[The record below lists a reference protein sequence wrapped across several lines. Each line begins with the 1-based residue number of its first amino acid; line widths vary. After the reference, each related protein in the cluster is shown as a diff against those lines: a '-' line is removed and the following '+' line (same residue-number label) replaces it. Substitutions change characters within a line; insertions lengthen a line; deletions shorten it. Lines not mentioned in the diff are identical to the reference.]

1 MFQILRSS
9 LTGRTI
15 VQASTCVGRLRAQAT
30 PRGLTATRSLPVS
43 RGLSSFFSTSFS
55 TTTTTSD
62 ATSTTP
68 SHLPT
73 TTSLS
78 RRRPFQLI
86 TSNFFSTTS
95 SHGNDDDDAVEDDD
109 WDEDDFS
116 DDEEEDGTG
125 LVRRSVGNDEL
136 SYRVNDPNDALFI
149 SPGGEYLMPRV
160 DPHAARRVTLFSPP
174 ASFPHFFF
182 LFILPPPPLSFF
194 FLFSFFFFF
203 FFPPYQSTWM
213 SNDEEDVHFVVK
225 PNTKVQS
232 LVTNF

>member
-15 VQASTCVGRLRAQAT
+15 VQASTCVGRLRAQAA
-30 PRGLTATRSLPVS
+30 PRGLTATRSFPVS
-43 RGLSSFFSTSFS
+43 RGFSSFFSTSFS
-55 TTTTTSD
+55 TTTTTTSD
-62 ATSTTP
+62 ATSTTT
-68 SHLPT
+68 SLLPT

-78 RRRPFQLI
+78 RRRPLQLI

-95 SHGNDDDDAVEDDD
+95 SHGNDDDNAVEDDD

-149 SPGGEYLMPRV
+149 SPGGEYLM
-160 DPHAARRVTLFSPP
+160 
-174 ASFPHFFF
+174 
-182 LFILPPPPLSFF
+182 
-194 FLFSFFFFF
+194 
-203 FFPPYQSTWM
+203 
-213 SNDEEDVHFVVK
+213 
-225 PNTKVQS
+225 
-232 LVTNF
+232 